1 MSLYAERI
9 DQFNK
14 SVEDAKEHAENIA
27 NQVENLRAIQ
37 RDPAR
42 SMFDKVNDSVSGVA
56 GAIGQAAQIYHTY
69 KHGKVLTFLEQH
81 DINKA
86 LGKVG
91 KGGLKNAG
99 NETLNAIDQARNA
112 PLSGVAPNSEAIQLP
127 EAKELVSS
135 LKGRIIGNESEGASP
150 ADLGQLVGRTSALPD
165 KADNLSSDAVNQVL
179 TAQAKPEE
187 LQNTGTAIKTTPQG
201 QKLFTAE
208 GTDPERAG
216 PSDLSADARQTL
228 SEQFTKSPA
237 DEEDNPF
244 GFFKMFPE
252 ERALQAAPT
261 AEDKGASFGQ
271 ELVSE
276 ATQEA
281 LSPIKINTNA
291 LSGGEKVVENLA
303 KSAGDLGGDVDNAV
317 NVAGTVA
324 KAAGSTLGKI
334 AGEGGGNLLGDTIA
348 TSMEAVA
355 PETGPIAPLV
365 AAVGGLVAL
374 GSSLAGL
381 FHKNKPPPKVE
392 PVAPPAAAQVGANLS
407 VAK

>member
-9 DQFNK
+9 EQFNK
-14 SVEDAKEHAENIA
+14 SVDDAKLHADNIA
-27 NQVENLRAIQ
+27 SQVENLKAIN

-56 GAIGQAAQIYHTY
+56 GAIGNAAQIYHTY

-81 DINKA
+81 DINTA
-86 LGKVG
+86 LGRAG

-112 PLSGVAPNSEAIQLP
+112 PLSGVSPNSESLQLP
-127 EAKELVSS
+127 KANELVSS

-150 ADLGQLVGRTSALPD
+150 ADLGQLVGRTKALAD

-179 TAQAKPEE
+179 SKAQPKADIQPPSRTAP
-187 LQNTGTAIKTTPQG
+187 
-201 QKLFTAE
+201 AE
-208 GTDPERAG
+208 VETNLDAV
-216 PSDLSADARQTL
+216 ADAREVEAQAQPALESVTRNFL
-228 SEQFTKSPA
+228 SRPLPAEGAGKALADAEQPIGSSVLGEA
-237 DEEDNPF
+237 AE
-244 GFFKMFPE
+244 
-252 ERALQAAPT
+252 ALQ
-261 AEDKGASFGQ
+261 
-271 ELVSE
+271 
-276 ATQEA
+276 
-281 LSPIKINTNA
+281 PIKINTNA
-291 LSGGEKVVENLA
+291 ISGGEKLIENLTS
-303 KSAGDLGGDVDNAV
+303 KAGDLGGDVDNAV

-324 KAAGSTLGKI
+324 KSAGSTLGKM
-334 AGEGGGNLLGDTIA
+334 AGEGGGELLGDTIA
-348 TSMEAVA
+348 GSMEAIA

-381 FHKNKPPPKVE
+381 FHKNKPPPKIQ
-392 PVAPPAAAQVGANLS
+392 PVAPPAAAQIGANLS